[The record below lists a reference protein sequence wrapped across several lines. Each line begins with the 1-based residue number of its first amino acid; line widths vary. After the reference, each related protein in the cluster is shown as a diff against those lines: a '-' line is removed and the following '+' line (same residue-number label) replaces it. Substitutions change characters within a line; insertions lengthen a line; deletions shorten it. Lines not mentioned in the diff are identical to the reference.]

1 MNSVNTL
8 LTQNYRQ
15 ADRLMLLVL
24 WGLLVMA
31 LALSGLHDTLRWALL
46 IGLPAAAIPT
56 FLIFFAS
63 GSALTRRTVAAS
75 LMIFSALHIHQAAG
89 MAELHF
95 GIFVLLAF
103 LLCYRDWSVI
113 VVAATVIAIHHLGF
127 DYLQEAGYG
136 VICMV
141 KPSVT
146 AVVIHASYVVA
157 ESCVLAFLAVLLHR
171 EAVQAAEL
179 RVSVA
184 GLSGAGDGTINLM
197 EDDHAATSVSGL
209 ALQRTTGEI
218 RLAVSAARGSADIVF
233 SSASE
238 IAASNLD
245 LSSRTEQQAATLG
258 ETASSMAELTEAV
271 QKNTDNAE
279 AANKLALAASDVA
292 MRGGQVVQQVVGTMT
307 AIDAS
312 SKKIVDIIS
321 VIDGIAFQ
329 TNILALNAAV
339 EAARAGEQG
348 RGFAVVASEVRSLA
362 QRSSSAARE
371 IKGLITDSVEKV
383 RLGSQLVSNAG
394 TTMDEMLASVQQ
406 VTAIMS
412 EILTASQQ
420 QSTGIVLINAAIGQ
434 MDEVTQQNAAL
445 VEESAAAAESLQNRA
460 RDLLE
465 TMSIFR
471 LDLESI
477 DQSPNLLGR
486 SS

>member
-1 MNSVNTL
+1 MKEIAAF

-15 ADRLMLLVL
+15 ADRLMLFVL
-24 WGLLVMA
+24 WTLFVMA
-31 LALSGLHDTLRWALL
+31 LTLSSLHDTLRWALL
-46 IGLPAAAIPT
+46 IGLPTAAIPT
-56 FLIFFAS
+56 ALIMFFGGS
-63 GSALTRRTVAAS
+63 GLTRRVVAAC
-75 LMIFSALHIHQAAG
+75 LMIFAALHIHQAAG
-89 MAELHF
+89 MTELHF

-113 VVAATVIAIHHLGF
+113 LVAATVIAIHHLGF

-141 KPSVT
+141 KPSFT

-157 ESCVLAFLAVLLHR
+157 ESCVLAYLAILLHR

-179 RVSVA
+179 RVSV
-184 GLSGAGDGTINLM
+184 GSLSGAGDGIINLVANK
-197 EDDHAATSVSGL
+197 HAATSVSGL

-218 RLAVSAARGSADIVF
+218 RLAMSAARGSADIVF
-233 SSASE
+233 TSASE

-258 ETASSMAELTEAV
+258 ETASSMAELTVAV

-279 AANKLALAASDVA
+279 SANKLALAASNAAV
-292 MRGGQVVQQVVGTMT
+292 RGGEVVQQVVDTMT

-362 QRSSSAARE
+362 QRSSGAAKE
-371 IKGLITDSVEKV
+371 IKSLISDSVEKV
-383 RLGSQLVSNAG
+383 HLGSQLVSNAG
-394 TTMDEMLASVQQ
+394 TTMDEMLESVQQ
-406 VTAIMS
+406 VTAVMS
-412 EILTASQQ
+412 KILKANQQ
-420 QSTGIVLINAAIGQ
+420 QSAGIISINAAIGQ

-445 VEESAAAAESLQNRA
+445 VEESAAAAESLQDRG
-460 RDLLE
+460 RDLLQ

-471 LDLESI
+471 LNSE
-477 DQSPNLLGR
+477 QVG
-486 SS
+486 